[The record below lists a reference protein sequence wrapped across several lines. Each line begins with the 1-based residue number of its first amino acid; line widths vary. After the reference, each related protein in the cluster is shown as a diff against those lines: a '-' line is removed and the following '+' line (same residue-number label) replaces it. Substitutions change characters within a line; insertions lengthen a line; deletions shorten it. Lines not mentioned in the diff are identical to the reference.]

1 MTLVITVANTAG
13 GVGKTTTTHALAVAF
28 AEYGNRTL
36 LIDLDVRGSATY
48 LLGVENPRIT
58 AIDVL
63 RGSAPL
69 SSAITT
75 TSERFYLLPSDSR
88 LSHLDEKE
96 SDLAQMAERLR
107 RELELQDSPF
117 DFVIIDSPSTISKTL
132 LLSLNLADFAIAPTT
147 LTMTSVR
154 GVLQVLELAKTTTWL
169 GALPILTHSASN
181 QLLELLAD
189 EIEILSPHIPKSN
202 LVSDAA
208 LAGKSVLNNAK
219 SGSVALAY
227 RELAYFLLER
237 INSKS

>member
-1 MTLVITVANTAG
+1 MTRLITVANSAG
-13 GVGKTTTTHALAVAF
+13 GVGKTTTALALAVAF

-36 LIDLDVRGSATY
+36 LIDLDVRSTATY
-48 LLGVENPRIT
+48 LLGVENPRISV
-58 AIDVL
+58 IDVL

-69 SSAITT
+69 SSAITA

-96 SDLAQMAERLR
+96 SDLAEMAMRLR

-117 DFVIIDSPSTISKTL
+117 DFVIIDSPSTLSKTL
-132 LLSLNLADFAIAPTT
+132 LLALNMADFAIAPTT
-147 LTMTSVR
+147 LAMTGVR
-154 GVLQVLELAKTTTWL
+154 GVLQVLELSKGAVWL
-169 GALPILTHSASN
+169 GALPVLTQGSSN
-181 QLLELLAD
+181 DLLELLAD
-189 EIEILSPHIPKSN
+189 EVEILSPHIPKSN
-202 LVSDAA
+202 SVSEAA
-208 LAGKSVLNNAK
+208 FTKKSVLNYAK